1 MSLSMY
7 SSAVCCCSDV
17 PRKSRSGPTQA
28 QTVPQTRPCLS
39 SSLFTWAGSMW
50 ARSSTGI
57 STLWKPHFLKV
68 GKRRGLSLG
77 DGGGDKKVF
86 MPNLLIETFRQ
97 ANKIEA
103 TVQRILGAGDS

>member
-39 SSLFTWAGSMW
+39 NSFFTWAGSMW

-68 GKRRGLSLG
+68 GKRRGLSLVEG
-77 DGGGDKKVF
+77 EGNKKE
-86 MPNLLIETFRQ
+86 LLPIS
-97 ANKIEA
+97 
-103 TVQRILGAGDS
+103 ILEYFQLPYQI